1 MSAAP
6 PPALQLAHIARKF
19 GPQFVLRDVSLNVQP
34 GEVLA
39 LFGGNGAGKTTLL
52 RVVAGLLSPSRGE
65 GRVFGY
71 DLKDK
76 PSVREHVFFM
86 TEGGGLYADLTAAE
100 NLDFTARMYGLTP
113 RSAEMLERV
122 GLHGAEAKRA
132 RDLSS
137 GMRKRLQLARMLLA
151 PTPLLLLDEPFAN
164 LDTAGKE
171 AVLTH
176 LRAAQSEGK
185 TILFSSHEPEL
196 AGQVA
201 TRTLSLEGGVLA

>member
-6 PPALQLAHIARKF
+6 TPALQLAHIARKF
-19 GPQFVLRDVSLNVQP
+19 GPQFVLRDVSLDVQS
-34 GEVLA
+34 GEVAA

-76 PSVREHVFFM
+76 RSVREHVFFM

-122 GLHGAEAKRA
+122 GLHGAGAKRA

-176 LRAAQSEGK
+176 LRAAQGDGK

-201 TRTLSLEGGVLA
+201 TRTLTLTDGVLA